1 MVYIRLKK
9 VKNINYAYLVE
20 SRWNKEKQTSQQI
33 TRQYLGPLS
42 QININKIPNEYRKQ
56 STIIK
61 FLDSHNLN
69 FEKSMELN
77 ELLQT
82 KLLENLKMYEINDLV
97 KIYNE
102 YTKSV
107 YSLLDFYE
115 KLLIP
120 VLYKIGDQ
128 WANGEIDVATE
139 HVCSNAV
146 NNLVDL
152 INQKNSK
159 KISKSSSS
167 HDRPISSHDRP
178 IILCTPE
185 GELHSIGCKIIES
198 LLLEKGYEVYNI
210 TSPLPT
216 NSIESYLDN
225 TNPHLILVSVTLQEN
240 INSVI
245 RLVQEIRKSL
255 NVSIIVGGNAIKF
268 ASKAQ
273 IELLEKYDKVY
284 LDLEKLD
291 DIITNVKVLIDKKQ

>member
-1 MVYIRLKK
+1 MVYIRIKK
-9 VKNINYAYLVE
+9 IKNIDYAYIVE
-20 SRWNKEKQTSQQI
+20 SKWNKEKQTSQQI

-42 QININKIPNEYRKQ
+42 QININKIPEEYRNE

-61 FLDSHNLN
+61 FLDSHDLN
-69 FEKSMELN
+69 FERSRELN
-77 ELLQT
+77 TLLQT
-82 KLLENLKMYEINDLV
+82 KLLEKLKTYEINDLV

-128 WANGEIDVATE
+128 WARGEIDVATE
-139 HVCSNAV
+139 HVCSNATIT
-146 NNLVDL
+146 LIDL
-152 INQKNSK
+152 INQKNINK
-159 KISKSSSS
+159 KISKNSTTN
-167 HDRPISSHDRP
+167 RP

-225 TNPHLILVSVTLQEN
+225 TKPNLILVSVTLKEN
-240 INSVI
+240 INSAI
-245 RLVQEIRKSL
+245 RLVQKICNSL
-255 NVSIIVGGNAIKF
+255 NISVLVGGNAIKF
-268 ASKAQ
+268 LSKSQ
-273 IELLEKYDKVY
+273 IELLEKYNKVY
-284 LDLEKLD
+284 LNIEKFD
-291 DIITNVKVLIDKKQ
+291 DMLTYIKTLIINT

>member
-1 MVYIRLKK
+1 MVYVRIKK
-9 VKNINYAYLVE
+9 VKNIDYAYIVE
-20 SRWNKEKQTSQQI
+20 SRWNKEKRTSQQI
-33 TRQYLGPLS
+33 TKQYLGPLS
-42 QININKIPNEYRKQ
+42 QININKIPEEYRNK
-56 STIIK
+56 SSIIK

-77 ELLQT
+77 ESLQDILFE
-82 KLLENLKMYEINDLV
+82 KLKNYELDELIN
-97 KIYNE
+97 IYND

-139 HVCSNAV
+139 HVCSNAAIT
-146 NNLVDL
+146 LIDL
-152 INQKNSK
+152 INQKNINK
-159 KISKSSSS
+159 KISKSSLSTIN
-167 HDRPISSHDRP
+167 RPIV
-178 IILCTPE
+178 LCTPE

-225 TNPHLILVSVTLQEN
+225 IDPSIIIISVTLKEN

-245 RLVQEIRKSL
+245 RFVQEIRQSF
-255 NVSIIVGGNAIKF
+255 NIPIIVGGNAIKF
-268 ASKAQ
+268 VSKSQ

-284 LDLEKLD
+284 HDLEKLN
-291 DIITNVKVLIDKKQ
+291 DIITYLKILMNT

>member
-1 MVYIRLKK
+1 MVYIRVKK

-42 QININKIPNEYRKQ
+42 QINLNKIPEEYRKQ

-61 FLDSHNLN
+61 FLGSHNLN

-77 ELLQT
+77 ESLQT
-82 KLLENLKMYEINDLV
+82 KLLEKLKIYEINDLV

-128 WANGEIDVATE
+128 WAQGEIDVATE

-146 NNLVDL
+146 NSLIDL
-152 INQKNSK
+152 INQKNSN
-159 KISKSSSS
+159 KISKSSSTT
-167 HDRPISSHDRP
+167 RP

-198 LLLEKGYEVYNI
+198 LLLEKGYQVYNI

-225 TNPHLILVSVTLQEN
+225 TNPHLVLVSVTLEEN
-240 INSVI
+240 INSAI

-255 NVSIIVGGNAIKF
+255 NISIIVGGNALKF
-268 ASKAQ
+268 ASKSQ
-273 IELLEKYDKVY
+273 IELLEEYDKVY

-291 DIITNVKVLIDKKQ
+291 DIISNVKILIDKK

>member
-77 ELLQT
+77 ESLQT

-159 KISKSSSS
+159 KNSKSSSY
-167 HDRPISSHDRP
+167 HGRP

-225 TNPHLILVSVTLQEN
+225 TYPHLILVSVTLQEN

-245 RLVQEIRKSL
+245 RLVQEIRKSS
-255 NVSIIVGGNAIKF
+255 NITIIVGGNAIKF
-268 ASKAQ
+268 ASKSQ
-273 IELLEKYDKVY
+273 IELLEKFDKVY
-284 LDLEKLD
+284 FDLEKLD
-291 DIITNVKVLIDKKQ
+291 DVITNVKVLIYKKQ

>member
-1 MVYIRLKK
+1 MVFIRIKK
-9 VKNINYAYLVE
+9 IKNIDYAYIVE
-20 SRWNKEKQTSQQI
+20 SRWNKEKRTSKQI

-42 QININKIPNEYRKQ
+42 QININKIPEEYRKQ

-61 FLDSHNLN
+61 FLGSHNLT

-77 ELLQT
+77 ESLQT
-82 KLLENLKMYEINDLV
+82 RLLETLKMYEINDLV
-97 KIYNE
+97 KMYNE

-107 YSLLDFYE
+107 YSLSDFYE

-128 WANGEIDVATE
+128 WAKGEIDVATE
-139 HVCSNAV
+139 HVCSNATIT
-146 NNLVDL
+146 LIDL
-152 INQKNSK
+152 INQKNINK
-159 KISKSSSS
+159 KISKNLSSTTN
-167 HDRPISSHDRP
+167 RP

-198 LLLEKGYEVYNI
+198 LLLEKGYQVYNI

-225 TNPHLILVSVTLQEN
+225 TNPHLVLVSVTLEEN
-240 INSVI
+240 INSAI

-255 NVSIIVGGNAIKF
+255 NIPIIMGGNAIKF
-268 ASKAQ
+268 ASKSQ

-284 LDLEKLD
+284 LDLKKLD
-291 DIITNVKVLIDKKQ
+291 DIISNVKILIDKK

>member
-1 MVYIRLKK
+1 MVYIRVKK

-20 SRWNKEKQTSQQI
+20 SRWNKEKRTSQQI

-42 QININKIPNEYRKQ
+42 QININKIPEEYRKQ

-61 FLDSHNLN
+61 FLGSHNLN

-77 ELLQT
+77 ESLQT
-82 KLLENLKMYEINDLV
+82 KLLEKLKIYEINDLV

-115 KLLIP
+115 KLLIS

-128 WANGEIDVATE
+128 WAKGKIDVATE
-139 HVCSNAV
+139 HVCSNATIT
-146 NNLVDL
+146 LIDL
-152 INQKNSK
+152 INQKNSNK
-159 KISKSSSS
+159 KISKSSSTA
-167 HDRPISSHDRP
+167 RP

-198 LLLEKGYEVYNI
+198 LLLENGYEVYNI
-210 TSPLPT
+210 TSALPT

-225 TNPHLILVSVTLQEN
+225 INPSIVVISVTLGEN

-245 RLVQEIRKSL
+245 RFIGGIRQSF
-255 NVSIIVGGNAIKF
+255 NMPIIVGGNAIKF
-268 ASKAQ
+268 ASKFQ
-273 IELLEKYDKVY
+273 NESLEKYDKVY
-284 LDLEKLD
+284 LNLENLND
-291 DIITNVKVLIDKKQ
+291 MITCIKTLMNT